1 MFWAPASRL
10 RVHSAPREF
19 YKSDPELL
27 KHLQTLG
34 TTVPSGV
41 GQENVSGAPQVSF
54 ALGTQIFTAN
64 MFHPGRDGALFLERT
79 LIPLQNFWEFVCAS
93 PKKTHGGWYI
103 LDKSLCKKRGSGTE
117 DVLSLCSACRTSREF
132 RGSSVR
138 GSWAFSLLGLSVSC
152 SS

>member
-64 MFHPGRDGALFLERT
+64 MFHPGSDGALFLERT
-79 LIPLQNFWEFVCAS
+79 LIPLQNFWEFVCAP
-93 PKKTHGGWYI
+93 PKKSMGGDI
-103 LDKSLCKKRGSGTE
+103 FLIRACARRE
-117 DVLSLCSACRTSREF
+117 DQAQRMCSACALPTEHPGNSE
-132 RGSSVR
+132 GALW
-138 GSWAFSLLGLSVSC
+138 GAAELSPC
-152 SS
+152 